1 MRPVLPI
8 ASLLAVV
15 ALTPLAA
22 HADTTDFTITGN
34 NTATNSTYTISFALD
49 PATVTAG
56 YGYSFNVT
64 ASVDSVPDPVNVL
77 FENDNGTRYLYVQET
92 DGDNYFESD
101 LYQSNGSTP
110 FFSGTGLAGTV
121 PTFNDGTY
129 GGNNYINCND
139 VSTVR
144 TPHSLFLTAALLQI
158 PIITTSC
165 GESVSLTES
174 SPTPTPPTSP
184 TVTPEPST
192 LALLGTG
199 ALTTVGLLRRRFSL

>member
-1 MRPVLPI
+1 MRPHLHV
-8 ASLLAVV
+8 ATLLAAV
-15 ALTPLAA
+15 ALVPAA
-22 HADTTDFTITGN
+22 HADTTDFTITGT
-34 NTATNSTYTISFALD
+34 NTSTNSPYTISFALD
-49 PATVTAG
+49 PSTVTAG

-101 LYQSNGSTP
+101 IFQPNGATP
-110 FFSGTGLAGTV
+110 FFSGDGSSGTV

-129 GGNNYINCND
+129 LGSNYISCEND
-139 VSTVR
+139 TSVHM
-144 TPHSLFLTAALLQI
+144 PNALFPTAALLQI
-158 PIITTSC
+158 PVITAGC
-165 GESVSLTES
+165 GDPVSLTES
-174 SPTPTPPTSP
+174 TPSTTPPTSP

-199 ALTTVGLLRRRFSL
+199 ALTTVGILRRRFSL